1 MSTVLYFDKVF
12 PAFKDLLETHN
23 SDGFK
28 LVYWYEMSE
37 SEREDALQEAEYF
50 LVATIK
56 ITQEMIKKAS
66 NLKLVQKTG
75 IGVDNIDLEAARE
88 LNIPVCNTPGGNA
101 AGVAELTIGMIL
113 SLYRKLNILD
123 KATKNGE
130 WLMWEYRPSS
140 YEMNGKT
147 HGFIGFGNIGRET
160 AKRSQ
165 AFGTKIVYYDKFRL
179 PVDKEKELEVTYM
192 ELDEVLKNSDI
203 ISIHIPLLPE
213 TRGLISK
220 RELSLMKPSA
230 ILVNVSRGNIVDE
243 AALAEALQN
252 NAIAGAGIDVW
263 ASEPVNK
270 KNPLLKFDN
279 VVATPHI
286 GAGTRD
292 TLNKVLSLAFG
303 NFSLIEKGNKP
314 KNIVNGVD

>member
-1 MSTVLYFDKVF
+1 MSIVLYFDKVF

-23 SDGFK
+23 SDGLK
-28 LVYWYEMSE
+28 LAYWYEMSE
-37 SEREDALQEAEYF
+37 TEREEALKEADYF
-50 LVATIK
+50 LVATTK
-56 ITQEMIKKAS
+56 ITKEMINKAC

-75 IGVDNIDLEAARE
+75 IGVDNIDLEAAKE

-123 KATKNGE
+123 KATKEGQ

-165 AFGTKIVYYDKFRL
+165 AFGTNIIYYDKFRL
-179 PVDKEKELEVTYM
+179 PEDKEKELGVSYM
-192 ELDEVLKNSDI
+192 ELDEVLKKSDI
-203 ISIHIPLLPE
+203 ISLHIPLLPE

-220 RELSLMKPSA
+220 RELSLMKPDA

-243 AALAEALQN
+243 EALAEALRN
-252 NAIAGAGIDVW
+252 KKIAGAGIDVW
-263 ASEPVNK
+263 ASEPVSK
-270 KNPLLKFDN
+270 ENPLLKFDN
-279 VVATPHI
+279 VIATPHI

-292 TLNKVLSLAFG
+292 TLNKVLGLAFQ
-303 NFSLIEKGNKP
+303 NFSLIENGKKP
-314 KNIVNGVD
+314 KFVLNGVE

>member
-37 SEREDALQEAEYF
+37 SERENALQEAEYF

-101 AGVAELTIGMIL
+101 VGVAELTIGMIL

-179 PVDKEKELEVTYM
+179 PEDKEKELEVTYM

-213 TRGLISK
+213 TRGFISK

-243 AALAEALQN
+243 AALAEALEN

-270 KNPLLKFDN
+270 KNPLLKFDT

>member
-279 VVATPHI
+279 VVAT
-286 GAGTRD
+286 TSYWCRYQRY
-292 TLNKVLSLAFG
+292 LK
-303 NFSLIEKGNKP
+303 
-314 KNIVNGVD
+314 